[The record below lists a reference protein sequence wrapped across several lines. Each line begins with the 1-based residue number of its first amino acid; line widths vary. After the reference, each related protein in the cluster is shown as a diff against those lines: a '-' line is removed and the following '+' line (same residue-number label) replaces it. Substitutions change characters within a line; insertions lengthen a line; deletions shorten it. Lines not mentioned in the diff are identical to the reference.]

1 MAIKTYSK
9 GKATQLSTNFKS
21 TEFDCHGNG
30 CCTQTQIDDK
40 LIEYVQKIRDHF
52 GKSVN
57 VSSGYRCATHNKN
70 IGGATGSRHSKGQA
84 ADIYISGV
92 APAEI
97 AKYAES
103 IGILG
108 IGLYETDKDGHF
120 VHVDT
125 RTTKSFWYGQ
135 SEAYRSTFGGTPIK
149 EEPKVETPAITPKKE
164 TYRVRKSW
172 KDAKSQIG
180 AYTVLANAKKAC
192 DKAGVGYYVFNSAG
206 EVIYPEEKKVEEPT
220 INAID
225 TSKVDISAIN
235 DKVMWDFFKSKELN
249 DFGIAGLMGN
259 LYAES
264 GLRPANLQNSYEKS
278 LGMSDAQ
285 YTASVDSGVYTN
297 FVNDSAG
304 YGLAQWTYWSLK
316 QEMLNYFK
324 SKSKSIGDGQT
335 QMEFLAHQLSTS
347 YKSVWTTLQT
357 ATSILEASNA
367 VLLKFERPADQSE
380 SVQNKRAEFG
390 KVYYDKY
397 ATKEEVKID
406 IPEEGGNGKMKY
418 SSSNKPLCC
427 MQTNSTC
434 YKGTSIMT
442 VKGVLWHSTGANNPN
457 LKRYVQPSDNAT
469 DKAQWLELLGKN
481 SYGNDWNHVSVQA
494 GLNCWIGKLADGT
507 VTTVQT
513 MPWNYRPWGCG
524 SGSKGSCNN
533 GWIQFEICEDGLT
546 DKAYFDKVYKE
557 ACEITAYLCKL
568 YNIDPHGTVDMN
580 GVKIPTI
587 LCHYDSHKLG
597 LGSNHGDIDHWF
609 PKHGKSMATVRDDVA
624 ELMGG
629 KTSVIEPAKPEPE
642 KELYRV
648 RKDWDNAASQI
659 GAYVELKNA
668 KEACDKAG
676 EGYEVYD
683 SKGVS
688 IYPNGPIVEE
698 VEKPAA
704 PAPTFKLGQEVKLVQ
719 DAKYVSGASIPNWV
733 FNSKLYVREI
743 RKNGDIVFSTQKTG
757 AITGVTAANNLVACS
772 KDTTAPV
779 PAAPAFE
786 PYIVRVTAD
795 VLNVRS
801 GAGTGYKINTQVKRH
816 GLYTIVAENGK
827 WGKLKSGAGWIHLD
841 YVQKI

>member
-52 GKSVN
+52 GKPVT
-57 VSSGYRCATHNKN
+57 VSSGYRCAIHNKN

-108 IGLYETDKDGHF
+108 IGLYETNKDGHF

-135 SEAYRSTFGGTPIK
+135 SEAYRSTFGGTPVK
-149 EEPKVETPAITPKKE
+149 EEPKVEAPAAAPKKE
-164 TYRVRKSW
+164 MYRVRKFW

-192 DKAGVGYYVFNSAG
+192 DKAGTGYYVFNSVG
-206 EVIYPEEKKVEEPT
+206 EVVYPEEKKVEEPT
-220 INAID
+220 TNIID

-235 DKVMWDFFKSKELN
+235 DKVMWDFFKSKGLS

-278 LGMSDAQ
+278 LGMTDAE
-285 YTASVDSGVYTN
+285 YTASVDSGAYTN

-324 SKSKSIGDGQT
+324 GKGKSIGDGQT

-427 MQTNSTC
+427 M
-434 YKGTSIMT
+434 
-442 VKGVLWHSTGANNPN
+442 
-457 LKRYVQPSDNAT
+457 
-469 DKAQWLELLGKN
+469 
-481 SYGNDWNHVSVQA
+481 
-494 GLNCWIGKLADGT
+494 
-507 VTTVQT
+507 
-513 MPWNYRPWGCG
+513 
-524 SGSKGSCNN
+524 
-533 GWIQFEICEDGLT
+533 
-546 DKAYFDKVYKE
+546 
-557 ACEITAYLCKL
+557 
-568 YNIDPHGTVDMN
+568 
-580 GVKIPTI
+580 
-587 LCHYDSHKLG
+587 
-597 LGSNHGDIDHWF
+597 
-609 PKHGKSMATVRDDVA
+609 
-624 ELMGG
+624 
-629 KTSVIEPAKPEPE
+629 
-642 KELYRV
+642 
-648 RKDWDNAASQI
+648 
-659 GAYVELKNA
+659 
-668 KEACDKAG
+668 
-676 EGYEVYD
+676 
-683 SKGVS
+683 
-688 IYPNGPIVEE
+688 
-698 VEKPAA
+698 
-704 PAPTFKLGQEVKLVQ
+704 
-719 DAKYVSGASIPNWV
+719 
-733 FNSKLYVREI
+733 
-743 RKNGDIVFSTQKTG
+743 
-757 AITGVTAANNLVACS
+757 
-772 KDTTAPV
+772 
-779 PAAPAFE
+779 
-786 PYIVRVTAD
+786 
-795 VLNVRS
+795 
-801 GAGTGYKINTQVKRH
+801 
-816 GLYTIVAENGK
+816 
-827 WGKLKSGAGWIHLD
+827 
-841 YVQKI
+841 